1 MEMDF
6 AKFHDFY
13 GNEGC
18 KVTWRYLYILFLGK
32 LFIYKNPV
40 KSMVV
45 AIFNSPKVFLGKTEI
60 PQNMNVGKYFSDLG
74 KLVSILGE

>member
-1 MEMDF
+1 
-6 AKFHDFY
+6 
-13 GNEGC
+13 
-18 KVTWRYLYILFLGK
+18 LGK